1 MAPQSIYTLHDLQ
14 TYVDQKFPHAS
25 RYPTDPNNY
34 SFLHNSRN
42 ELVTTATS
50 NDRLQLTIRIFNFSV
65 VQAMF
70 ESESNT
76 IRYYIHDREFHP
88 VSTQYPLSLYFAID
102 THVAPFRYIAPRNWD
117 QCNPAEQTFLR
128 IETRERLSLL
138 VKFAFLLTGRINQ
151 IKGND
156 ERDLLLEF
164 EKICH
169 SVEKGLQA
177 DEMRKKRTGQSIQE
191 LEKMLDD
198 DETTEGMELD
208 TPEKT
213 KALEAGLSEHVSASG
228 SKRVVVSSDY
238 ENAETTS
245 RRSKYVRLSL

>member
-1 MAPQSIYTLHDLQ
+1 MAPQSIYTLHELQ

-25 RYPTDPNNY
+25 RYLIDPNNY
-34 SFLHNSRN
+34 SFFNNSRN

-50 NDRLQLTIRIFNFSV
+50 NDRLQLTTRIPNFSG
-65 VQAMF
+65 VQAVF

-76 IRYYIHDREFHP
+76 VRYYIHDREVHL
-88 VSTQYPLSLYFAID
+88 VCSKYPLSLYFAID
-102 THVAPFRYIAPRNWD
+102 THEAPFRYIAPRNWD
-117 QCNPAEQTFLR
+117 RCNPAKRTLLR
-128 IETRERLSLL
+128 IETREQLSRL
-138 VKFAFLLTGRINQ
+138 VEFAFLLTGRINQ

-177 DEMRKKRTGQSIQE
+177 DKMSNERTGLSIRK
-191 LEKMLDD
+191 LENMLDD

-213 KALEAGLSEHVSASG
+213 KVLEAGLSEHVSASG
-228 SKRVVVSSDY
+228 SKRVIVSSDD

-245 RRSKYVRLSL
+245 RRSKCVQLSL